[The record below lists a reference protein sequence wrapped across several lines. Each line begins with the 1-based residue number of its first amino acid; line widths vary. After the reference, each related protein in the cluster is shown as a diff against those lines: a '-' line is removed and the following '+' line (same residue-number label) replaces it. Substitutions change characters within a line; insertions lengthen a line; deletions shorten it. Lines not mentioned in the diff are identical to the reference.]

1 MKAAAIGMD
10 VGGTKTAGALVSA
23 EGEVLART
31 SGGPGNYQETGVEE
45 AERVYVQVASALR
58 RSAHELGYAVAAS
71 GWGISGWDRPKDE
84 TALLPALRA
93 ADGLPDSDR
102 IAAND
107 TFLLLRGAALDGH
120 GIGVVSGTGSNCVGI
135 APDGSKHQIGGLGF
149 EFGDGGGGGDIGR
162 SGMRA
167 AFRGASMRGPKTLL
181 TELLMD
187 RYDLERLD
195 DLLDHFIADADI
207 PLSESVLAPIVFDAA
222 TLGDPVA
229 TSILESAGREM
240 ALSVRVLARGAYAA
254 NDEFALVL
262 GGSVLQRA
270 ENPTMRNALIADVH
284 DEFQHAVPIRPS
296 APPLLGALLFGLDAL
311 ARSGHCGTPVP
322 ATSHT
327 IARQLHEVS

>member
-1 MKAAAIGMD
+1 MKPAAIGID

-23 EGEVLART
+23 TGEVLARAM
-31 SGGPGNYQETGVEE
+31 GGAGNYQEAGIES
-45 AERVYVQVASALR
+45 ARQVYVEVAGDLRAAAL
-58 RSAHELGYAVAAS
+58 ELGYSVAAA

-84 TALLPALRA
+84 ANLLPALRE
-93 ADGLPDSDR
+93 ADDLEDENR

-135 APDGSKHQIGGLGF
+135 APDGTTHQIGGLGF

-167 AFRGASMRGPKTLL
+167 AFRGVSGRGPKTLV
-181 TELLMD
+181 TELLLD

-195 DLLDHFIADADI
+195 DLVDHFIADAEI
-207 PLSESVLAPIVFDAA
+207 PLTESVLAPIVFDAA

-229 TSILESAGREM
+229 ASILEEAGREM
-240 ALSVRVLARGAYAA
+240 ALSARLLAREIYTSG
-254 NDEFALVL
+254 DEFPLVL

-270 ENPTMRNALIADVH
+270 ENPVMRNALIADVH
-284 DEFQHAVPIRPS
+284 DEFENAVPIRPS
-296 APPLLGALLFGLDAL
+296 APPMLGAVLFGLDSL
-311 ARSGHCGTPVP
+311 ARQGHSERPS
-322 ATSHT
+322 ATTTHHV
-327 IARQLHEVS
+327 AQQLHEIS

>member
-10 VGGTKTAGALVSA
+10 VGGTKTAGALVSGA
-23 EGEVLART
+23 GEVLARV
-31 SGGPGNYQETGVEE
+31 SGGPGNYQESGVEE
-45 AERVYVQVASALR
+45 AERVYVEVATALR
-58 RSAHELGYAVAAS
+58 QTARQLGYAVAAS
-71 GWGISGWDRPKDE
+71 GWGISGWDRPKDAA
-84 TALLPALRA
+84 ALLPALRA
-93 ADGLPDSDR
+93 ADGLRDADR

-135 APDGSKHQIGGLGF
+135 ARDGSKHQIGGLGF

-167 AFRGASMRGPKTLL
+167 AFRGSSARGPKTLL

-195 DLLDHFIADADI
+195 DIVDYFIADAEF

-229 TSILESAGREM
+229 TDILEQAGREM
-240 ALSVRVLARGAYAA
+240 ALSVRVLARGAYVPT
-254 NDEFALVL
+254 DEFALVL

-270 ENPTMRNALIADVH
+270 ENPAMRNALIGDVH

-311 ARSGHCGTPVP
+311 ARTGHCETPSP
-322 ATSHT
+322 ATTHT
-327 IARQLHEVS
+327 IAKQLHQVS